1 MARAVIRPFFRIPV
15 SYTHLKSLE
24 EAKRFHLAGGQ
35 SFIEAQPCGANRMAL
50 ELRSLSEDS
59 GVHIIASTGFHKL
72 CFYPKEHWIR
82 TLPPSDLEELF
93 VRELTEGM
101 FVDADQGMPQTCL
114 LYTSYIH
121 IPCDRSI
128 HIPGRHA

>member
-1 MARAVIRPFFRIPV
+1 MAMSKGI
-15 SYTHLKSLE
+15 SYQINPALCMDDMEKSLE
-24 EAKRFHLAGGQ
+24 ETKRFHLAGGQ

-50 ELRSLSEDS
+50 ELRRLSEDS

-82 TLPPSDLEELF
+82 TLPPSDLEEVF

-101 FVDADQGMPQTCL
+101 FVDADQGMPQT
-114 LYTSYIH
+114 
-121 IPCDRSI
+121 PCDARAGI
-128 HIPGRHA
+128 IKTAMTRKN

>member
-1 MARAVIRPFFRIPV
+1 MKEIITVTGRIAPEELGFCQCHEHIAMSKGI
-15 SYTHLKSLE
+15 SYQINPALCIDDMEKSLE

-82 TLPPSDLEELF
+82 TLPPLIWRNYSC
-93 VRELTEGM
+93 GN
-101 FVDADQGMPQTCL
+101 
-114 LYTSYIH
+114 
-121 IPCDRSI
+121 
-128 HIPGRHA
+128 